1 MNPMNKAPRSSR
13 LSLLISSLI
22 AISTN
27 TAYSAPALEEVV
39 VTAQKREESL
49 QEVPGAI
56 SAFSSADIEDAGW
69 QDVDKLQ
76 EIMPSVNVGGESLS
90 KPFIFIRGVGTRKFD
105 IGADGSV
112 GIFVD
117 EVYSARFSSA
127 LSGIMDLERIEV
139 LKGPQGTL
147 YGRNTI
153 GGAINMFSKKPTD
166 EFEGRIK
173 AATGNDDFYSVGA
186 SVSGPLIEDVL
197 SGRLGVVTSDVN
209 GAHKDTVSGATNNN
223 KVDALRASLYAT
235 PSERLELAFT
245 ADVNN
250 VESDAI
256 LVEANHANG
265 HFLLNP
271 TLPNVATA
279 LAETSSDPYSNA
291 YTTPGGVD
299 RDSNQLSF
307 KAKWSGD
314 NIEFTSISSRTDE
327 DMEEI
332 RDFDADI
339 FDVWTNFVEQSST
352 QYSQELRFSSV
363 DGGKFSFDDRLQWV
377 MGVYYFEDD
386 AERSDAYPLGPDSV
400 LPPAEGEE
408 FNNSTVAVDLDTQ
421 SYAAYVQGT

>member
-49 QEVPGAI
+49 QEVPAAI

-153 GGAINMFSKKPTD
+153 GGAINMFSKNLTVKLYLV
-166 EFEGRIK
+166 I
-173 AATGNDDFYSVGA
+173 YS
-186 SVSGPLIEDVL
+186 S
-197 SGRLGVVTSDVN
+197 
-209 GAHKDTVSGATNNN
+209 
-223 KVDALRASLYAT
+223 
-235 PSERLELAFT
+235 
-245 ADVNN
+245 
-250 VESDAI
+250 
-256 LVEANHANG
+256 
-265 HFLLNP
+265 
-271 TLPNVATA
+271 
-279 LAETSSDPYSNA
+279 
-291 YTTPGGVD
+291 
-299 RDSNQLSF
+299 
-307 KAKWSGD
+307 
-314 NIEFTSISSRTDE
+314 
-327 DMEEI
+327 
-332 RDFDADI
+332 
-339 FDVWTNFVEQSST
+339 
-352 QYSQELRFSSV
+352 
-363 DGGKFSFDDRLQWV
+363 
-377 MGVYYFEDD
+377 
-386 AERSDAYPLGPDSV
+386 
-400 LPPAEGEE
+400 
-408 FNNSTVAVDLDTQ
+408 
-421 SYAAYVQGT
+421 